1 VRGKLAVL
9 YVLVALAAA
18 LVPTTAAASTRPAP
32 RPAARAHSKPAP
44 KRLVRLWTIRYRAH
58 DGRARSAVVALPSWY
73 GPRHHPPIP
82 LVISPHGRGV
92 GARTNARLWGSL
104 PALGDFAVVSPEG
117 AGRKLGTY
125 SWGSLGQIEDLAR
138 MPTIVRLTLPWLRLD
153 MHRIYAVGGSM
164 GGQETLLLL
173 ARHPKLLAGAA
184 AFDSV
189 TDLARQYRSF
199 PLLRC
204 GKACR
209 KEWKGALGKSLQA
222 LARREI
228 GGSPGTRPLAYAV
241 RSPLTYARSI
251 AASCVPLELW
261 WSVDDRVVL
270 DQPMQSGALYRAI
283 ERLNPRAPVQ
293 AYVGYWTH
301 SAEMRAKRRLPLAIA
316 QLGLLRA
323 QPWELT
329 RGLHFTPAPARGCG
343 PAQPDVAMSAPPAP
357 PAPSA
362 PPAAPARPSR
372 AVAEIAAGAVA
383 ADEASAELL
392 SIAGTR

>member
-9 YVLVALAAA
+9 YVLVALAAV
-18 LVPTTAAASTRPAP
+18 LVPTTAAASTQPA
-32 RPAARAHSKPAP
+32 RHPAARVHPKPAP
-44 KRLVRLWTIRYRAH
+44 KRLVRLWKIRYRAH

-92 GARTNARLWGSL
+92 GARTNARLWGGL

-125 SWGSLGQIEDLAR
+125 SWGSLGQIDDLAR
-138 MPTIVRLTLPWLRLD
+138 MPTIVRLTLPWLRVD

-199 PLLRC
+199 PRLRC
-204 GKACR
+204 AKACR
-209 KEWKGALGKSLQA
+209 KVWNGQLGKTLQA

-228 GGSPGTRPLAYAV
+228 GGSPWTRPLAYAV

-261 WSVDDRVVL
+261 WSVDDRIVL
-270 DQPMQSGALYRAI
+270 DQAMQSGALYRAI

-293 AYVGYWTH
+293 SYVGYWTH
-301 SAEMRAKRRLPLAIA
+301 SVEMQAKRRLPLAIA
-316 QLGLLRA
+316 QLGLLRS

-329 RGLHFTPAPARGCG
+329 RGLHFTPAPAAGCG
-343 PAQPDVAMSAPPAP
+343 PPEPAVATSAPPTS
-357 PAPSA
+357 SA
-362 PPAAPARPSR
+362 PPAAPRRPSQ

-392 SIAGTR
+392 PGTR